1 MPKHI
6 YSKINVPLLIN
17 YFIMG
22 ISNLTDAGLGR
33 KPSSNI
39 ELNIAET
46 GNNATYN
53 ELNLWF
59 ADQWKSVA
67 QEKILIDP
75 KNKKIGSD

>member
-1 MPKHI
+1 
-6 YSKINVPLLIN
+6 
-17 YFIMG
+17 MG

-75 KNKKIGSD
+75 KNKKNRL